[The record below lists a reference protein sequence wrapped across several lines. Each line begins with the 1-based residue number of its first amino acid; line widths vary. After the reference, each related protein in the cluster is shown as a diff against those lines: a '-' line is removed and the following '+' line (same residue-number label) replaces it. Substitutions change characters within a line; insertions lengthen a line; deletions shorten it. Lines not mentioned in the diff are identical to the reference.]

1 MNEID
6 QFLEEYCRTEVRSII
21 EAKKYIHQGRLHG
34 HISGGGII
42 KLSDRYYLEFIP
54 KGDQFVE
61 VKVLNCGE
69 GSYVETKSYVR
80 NAPKKPKVK
89 KEVSKGQTTV
99 EETI

>member
-1 MNEID
+1 
-6 QFLEEYCRTEVRSII
+6 
-21 EAKKYIHQGRLHG
+21 
-34 HISGGGII
+34 
-42 KLSDRYYLEFIP
+42 
-54 KGDQFVE
+54 
-61 VKVLNCGE
+61 LNCGE